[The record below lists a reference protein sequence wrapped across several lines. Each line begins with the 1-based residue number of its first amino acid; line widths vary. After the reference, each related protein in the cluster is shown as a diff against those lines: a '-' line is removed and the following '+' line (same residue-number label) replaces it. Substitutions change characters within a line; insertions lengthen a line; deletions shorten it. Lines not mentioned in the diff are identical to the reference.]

1 MRYRLD
7 PLSPTGLSPEAE
19 QTKVQ
24 RVVQSSSF
32 AMKGDPGRVQS
43 VVGGTNITVD
53 SSDPANPVVSASG
66 AAVGVSDVA
75 YGASWNGVTDVAP
88 SKNAVY
94 DKIETLG
101 GGVTEEFVMAMAVS
115 L

>member
-1 MRYRLD
+1 MRYKLD
-7 PLSPTGLSPEAE
+7 PLSPNGLAPVVEP
-19 QTKVQ
+19 TK
-24 RVVQSSSF
+24 VQSSSF

-43 VVGGTNITVD
+43 VVAGTNVTVD
-53 SSDPANPVVSASG
+53 SGDPANPVVSASSG
-66 AAVGVSDVA
+66 ASVSDTA

-94 DKIETLG
+94 DKIETISAG
-101 GGVTEEFVMAMAVS
+101 SGIAEELAIAYAVA